1 MKKIIIA
8 ILLAGVFTFL
18 SAAFDGRLIE
28 THQERIEVDGLTLGY
43 PFPYIKQAESL
54 REPPLPAFFGLELR
68 KIRSI
73 DVIPMTLNFMFY
85 LSILSGFY
93 ILLKVIRSKTSF
105 GHY

>member
-28 THQERIEVDGLTLGY
+28 TQQERIEVEGLTLGY
-43 PFPYIKQAESL
+43 PFPYIKQAESM

-68 KIRSI
+68 KVRSI
-73 DVIPMTLNFMFY
+73 DEVAMTLNFMFY
-85 LSILSGFY
+85 LSMLSLMY
-93 ILLKVIRSKTSF
+93 LLLKIIRRYKSLSQN
-105 GHY
+105 